1 MSLFATKPPL
11 PVHHGTMKTETWQK
25 RVKHQ
30 VIAMKRSNYTNLTNS
45 YGANST
51 FSASN
56 KGNTVTYSSI
66 ISSNIPLYESPEV
79 SFDEYL
85 QDRPRV
91 FKAVFPA
98 HHRSNRLNEEEWKI
112 QMVPIQFL
120 FVSAHVVV
128 VMRMRCK
135 THGKEYPSNVPV
147 HATTVLELQAT
158 KWELRGLQSSSI
170 PSDFTLCVKG
180 TVYPERKE
188 KQSLLK
194 GHLEIGISLVRPP
207 LLSLVPDNVLQGMA
221 ETILRS
227 LAEEMKHSMNVS
239 LPKDFNN
246 FRRERLIMLQ
256 QSSHNSGSRTI
267 DKLKRDS

>member
-1 MSLFATKPPL
+1 
-11 PVHHGTMKTETWQK
+11 
-25 RVKHQ
+25 
-30 VIAMKRSNYTNLTNS
+30 MKRSNYTKLTNS

-51 FSASN
+51 FSASK
-56 KGNTVTYSSI
+56 KGNTMTCSSI

-79 SFDEYL
+79 SLDEYL

-91 FKAVFPA
+91 LKAVFPA
-98 HHRSNRLNEEEWKI
+98 QHRSNRLNEEEWKI

-120 FVSAHVVV
+120 FLSAHVVV

-147 HATTVLELQAT
+147 HATTVLELQTT
-158 KWELRGLQSSSI
+158 KWELRGLQSSFI
-170 PSDFTLCVKG
+170 PSEFTVCVKG

-194 GHLEIGISLVRPP
+194 GHLEMSVSLVRPP
-207 LLSLVPDNVLQGMA
+207 LLTLVPDNVLQGMA

-227 LAEEMKHSMNVS
+227 MSEEIKHGMNVS

-246 FRRERLIMLQ
+246 FRRERQIILR
-256 QSSHNSGSRTI
+256 QSSHNAGSTSI
-267 DKLKRDS
+267 NELKRDS

>member
-1 MSLFATKPPL
+1 MSLVAIRAPL
-11 PVHHGTMKTETWQK
+11 RVHHGTIRQK
-25 RVKHQ
+25 RGKHQ
-30 VIAMKRSNYTNLTNS
+30 VIAMKRSNYTKLTNS

-51 FSASN
+51 FSASK
-56 KGNTVTYSSI
+56 KGNTMTCSSI

-79 SFDEYL
+79 SLDEYL

-91 FKAVFPA
+91 LKAVFPA
-98 HHRSNRLNEEEWKI
+98 QHRSNRLNEEEWKI

-120 FVSAHVVV
+120 FLSAHVVV

-147 HATTVLELQAT
+147 HATTVLELQTT
-158 KWELRGLQSSSI
+158 KWELRGLQSSFI
-170 PSDFTLCVKG
+170 PSEFTVCVKG

-194 GHLEIGISLVRPP
+194 GHLEMSVSLVRPP
-207 LLSLVPDNVLQGMA
+207 LLTLVPDNVLQGMA

-227 LAEEMKHSMNVS
+227 MSEEIKYGMNVS
-239 LPKDFNN
+239 LPKDFKN
-246 FRRERLIMLQ
+246 FRREANYA
-256 QSSHNSGSRTI
+256 STI
-267 DKLKRDS
+267 FT

>member
-1 MSLFATKPPL
+1 MSLVATKPL
-11 PVHHGTMKTETWQK
+11 RVHHGTIKTETWKK
-25 RVKHQ
+25 RGKHQ
-30 VIAMKRSNYTNLTNS
+30 VIAMKRSNYTNLPNS
-45 YGANST
+45 YAANST
-51 FSASN
+51 FSASK

-91 FKAVFPA
+91 FKAVFPS

-112 QMVPIQFL
+112 QMVPFQFL
-120 FVSAHVVV
+120 LVSAHVVV
-128 VMRMRCK
+128 VMRLRCK

-147 HATTVLELQAT
+147 NATTVLELQTT

-170 PSDFTLCVKG
+170 PSEFTLCVKG

-194 GHLEIGISLVRPP
+194 GNLEIGISLVRPP
-207 LLSLVPDNVLQGMA
+207 LLSLVPDKVLEGMA

-256 QSSHNSGSRTI
+256 QSSHNSGSNSI